1 LYPEEWI
8 EPTRMSWVIFS
19 PAMLVIFFFFTALIS
34 SSLLQQ
40 EFEEGLSSWAFAP
53 G

>member
-1 LYPEEWI
+1 
-8 EPTRMSWVIFS
+8 
-19 PAMLVIFFFFTALIS
+19 VIFFFFTALIS

-40 EFEEGLSSWAFAP
+40 EFKEGVSLAGSDLCNRLLLFRVDCTWQFL